1 MKNELNKN
9 IDCLITKSIIVKKIL
24 AFHQH
29 MNTYKPKF
37 WRWFAVVCGGL
48 AVFLT
53 AHGHTDVLSSQILV
67 VVCGGLR
74 WCVVVCGGL
83 WWFAVVCGGLWWIAV
98 VCLLVIL
105 IPVGECCFGYNLSS
119 LFRIAGELHCTSLDH
134 KSIISFRYAHKTSL
148 LRWQDITY
156 VAEKEG
162 NSHTLFGDFHLFV
175 LPRCAA

>member
-83 WWFAVVCGGLWWIAV
+83 WWFAVLCGGLWWIAV
-98 VCLLVIL
+98 VCLLVI
-105 IPVGECCFGYNLSS
+105 PRRRKRRRSS
-119 LFRIAGELHCTSLDH
+119 SCHVNSKVFDSP
-134 KSIISFRYAHKTSL
+134 YL
-148 LRWQDITY
+148 LLLALY
-156 VAEKEG
+156 
-162 NSHTLFGDFHLFV
+162 
-175 LPRCAA
+175 

>member
-1 MKNELNKN
+1 MTNTLHFSEWRNCIRAQLKVNLCAPGAPKGPKGRMVVRQYEMLCANDAGRAPRKYP
-9 IDCLITKSIIVKKIL
+9 V
-24 AFHQH
+24 HQH

-48 AVFLT
+48 RWFSRFLT

-98 VCLLVIL
+98 VCLLVI
-105 IPVGECCFGYNLSS
+105 
-119 LFRIAGELHCTSLDH
+119 
-134 KSIISFRYAHKTSL
+134 
-148 LRWQDITY
+148 
-156 VAEKEG
+156 
-162 NSHTLFGDFHLFV
+162 
-175 LPRCAA
+175 PRAKRASYHWTNCA